1 MTAIVTKFSDLE
13 LSDESRG
20 LLESAMLELQADE
33 EKNVKKVIKDRLLE
47 IKRLEI
53 MLEKAKADLAS
64 LLERDQAE
72 ILMLAGER

>member
-13 LSDESRG
+13 LSDESRK

-33 EKNVKKVIKDRLLE
+33 EKYVKKVIKDRLLE

-64 LLERDQAE
+64 LLEHDQAE
-72 ILMLAGER
+72 ILMLAGE

>member
-13 LSDESRG
+13 LSDESRK

-64 LLERDQAE
+64 LLEHDQAE
-72 ILMLAGER
+72 ILMLAGE

>member
-13 LSDESRG
+13 ISDESRE
-20 LLESAMLELQADE
+20 LLEAAMLELQADE
-33 EKNVKKVIKDRLLE
+33 ERNVKKVVKDRLLE

-64 LLERDQAE
+64 LLEHDQAE
-72 ILMLAGER
+72 ILMLAGE

>member
-13 LSDESRG
+13 LSDESRE
-20 LLESAMLELQADE
+20 LLETAMLELQADE

-64 LLERDQAE
+64 LLEHDQAE
-72 ILMLAGER
+72 ILMLAGE

>member
-13 LSDESRG
+13 LSDESRE

-64 LLERDQAE
+64 LLEHDQAE

>member
-13 LSDESRG
+13 LSDESRE

-64 LLERDQAE
+64 LLEHDQAE
-72 ILMLAGER
+72 ILMLAGE

>member
-13 LSDESRG
+13 LSDESRK

-53 MLEKAKADLAS
+53 MLEKVKADLAS
-64 LLERDQAE
+64 LLEHDQAE
-72 ILMLAGER
+72 ILMLAGE

>member
-13 LSDESRG
+13 LSDESRE
-20 LLESAMLELQADE
+20 LLETAMLELQADE
-33 EKNVKKVIKDRLLE
+33 ERNVKKVIKDRLLE

-64 LLERDQAE
+64 LLEHDQAE
-72 ILMLAGER
+72 ILMLAGE